1 MEPYIE
7 EESEFEYRNEDIS
20 EVKSRLSNAI
30 NKVDGGMDMVESII
44 YDKSD
49 ALPEDIGIRIG
60 DAFDA
65 LDRTRDELNGILGE
79 LETMGGSE

>member
-20 EVKSRLSNAI
+20 EVKSRLGNAI
-30 NKVDGGMDMVESII
+30 NKVYAGMDIVESII

-49 ALPEDIGIRIG
+49 ALPEDIEGRIG

-79 LETMGGSE
+79 LEAMGDAQ